1 MYKFA
6 VLDDDIEFATR
17 LKEKV
22 ECLWDEVEI
31 TLYHDLS
38 VLDTLDYQALFLDIE
53 LDDLGQTGFEIAN
66 TVKERCDIP
75 IIFITSH
82 KDYALDGYRYMPFGF
97 VWKAQLSQRLPGIVR
112 NLQEYVE
119 QESLLLRVQN
129 DTGFKHPIQISKIRY
144 FRKDRNYVIIKA
156 DDEYRIRGS
165 VRSLLTELSSKGLTN
180 FFVPLNGYV
189 VNIDYIQDV
198 DKKNLVIIL
207 DNQDQVPIGQ
217 KHVRE
222 LLVRMCEKYL

>member
-97 VWKAQLSQRLPGIVR
+97 VWKAQLSQRLPELVSELKKLLQTKELNICAQDANGLKR
-112 NLQEYVE
+112 N
-119 QESLLLRVQN
+119 
-129 DTGFKHPIQISKIRY
+129 IQISDIRY
-144 FRKDRNYVIIKA
+144 FYKDGNYVIIKT
-156 DDEYRIRGS
+156 DKDYRIRTS
-165 VRSLLTELSSKGLTN
+165 VKNLLNEFLEKGVHN
-180 FFVPLNGYV
+180 FFNPLNGYA
-189 VNIDYIQDV
+189 VNINYITKIDRR
-198 DKKNLVIIL
+198 NLVIYLGAHEI
-207 DNQDQVPIGQ
+207 PIGIQ
-217 KHVRE
+217 HVKP
-222 LLVRMCEKYL
+222 LLEKMSEEYL